1 MWTIDSIIFWWQCL
15 RLLSKAGDFAT
26 EYALGR
32 APGAQAHQTANQA
45 LRQISRRT
53 WRFRTLFHKIRHAG
67 ISISFMGFPSTNA
80 QCILL
85 LNIDM
90 TK

>member
-1 MWTIDSIIFWWQCL
+1 M
-15 RLLSKAGDFAT
+15 LLSKAGDFAT
-26 EYALGR
+26 DNALGG
-32 APGAQAHQTANQA
+32 APGDQAHQTAHQA
-45 LRQISRRT
+45 LRQINRHT
-53 WRFRTLFHKIRHAG
+53 WRPGTPCHEIRHAG

-90 TK
+90 TQ